1 MTDFKSPA
9 APIPDLIGA
18 MVYLFI
24 LLLAAA
30 WFYQF
35 LVLVSLGRFFNPPP
49 PPLPPAPVG
58 PGITVFKPLKGL
70 EPLSRECLA
79 SFLTQDYHPYQVLF
93 GVRDADNPVVALL
106 KELHQAYPGCDQEII
121 FCPEDLGLNPKISTL
136 RQLWPRARYDL
147 LIIADGDVKVGPDY
161 LSQVAAAFREPGLG
175 LVSCPYRAGRSR
187 TLGAMLE
194 ALTISADFIP
204 SVAAATSVEEIRFA
218 LGATMALTRQ
228 ALTASGG
235 FAPLADFLADDY
247 QLGLRVAQTGLTV
260 KILPYV
266 VETNNPEMNLAAYL
280 AHQLRWA
287 RTYRVCRPGGYL
299 AYGITHALVYSLAI
313 VLATGLAPWA
323 WGLAAA
329 TLCLRGTVAVFSERL
344 CLKGVLSWWALAL
357 LPLKDLLAFGLWL
370 ASFLGSGVSWGD
382 QTFQVTKEGKLVP
395 Q

>member
-1 MTDFKSPA
+1 MGVM
-9 APIPDLIGA
+9 L
-18 MVYLFI
+18 YLLI

-35 LVLVSLGRFFNPPP
+35 LALVSLWRFFQ
-49 PPLPPAPVG
+49 PLSPALPVATG

-70 EPLSRECLA
+70 EPLSRECLE
-79 SFLTQDYHPYQVLF
+79 SFLTQAYQPFQVLF
-93 GVRDADNPVVALL
+93 GVREADNPVVALL
-106 KELHQAYPGCDQEII
+106 YELQQAYPHGDLEIVV
-121 FCPEDLGLNPKISTL
+121 CPEDLGLNPKISTL
-136 RQLWPRARYDL
+136 QQLLPRARYEL
-147 LIIADGDVKVGPDY
+147 LVIADGDVKVGPDY
-161 LSQVAAAFREPGLG
+161 LAQVAAAFREPGMG
-175 LVSCPYRAGRSR
+175 LVSCPYRAGRPQ
-187 TLGAMLE
+187 TLGAALE
-194 ALTISADFIP
+194 ALTIAADFIP

-247 QLGLRVAQTGLTV
+247 QLGFRVAQTGLQV

-266 VETNNPEMNLAAYL
+266 VETNNPHMSWAAYL

-313 VLATGLAPWA
+313 LMAAGQAPWA
-323 WGLAAA
+323 WGLVAA
-329 TLCLRGTVAVFSERL
+329 TLTLRVVVAGFSERL
-344 CLKGVLSWWALAL
+344 CLKGDLPWWAFGL
-357 LPLKDLLAFGLWL
+357 LPLKDLFSCGLWL
-370 ASFLGSGVSWGD
+370 ASFLGSRVSWGERH
-382 QTFQVTKEGKLVP
+382 FRVTPEGKLVP